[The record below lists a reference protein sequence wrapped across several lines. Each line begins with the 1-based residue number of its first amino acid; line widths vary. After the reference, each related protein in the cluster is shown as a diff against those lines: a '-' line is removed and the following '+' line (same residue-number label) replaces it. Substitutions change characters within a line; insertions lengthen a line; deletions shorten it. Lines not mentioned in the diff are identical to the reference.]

1 MSTSV
6 NLFTPDDSQ
15 EQSFTKEDFTSDQE
29 VRWCPGCGDYAILA
43 SVQKILPELGIAR
56 ENTVFISGIGCSS
69 RFPYYMNTYGFH
81 TIHGRAPTIATGLKI
96 ARPDLSVWVITGD
109 GDGLSIGTNHLL
121 HMMRRNVNVTIL
133 LFNNQIYGLTK
144 GQYSPTSEKGKKTK
158 TTPMGS
164 IDEPFNPVQLALAA
178 GCSFV
183 ARAIDVDAQGLQSV
197 LKAAALHRG
206 TSFVEI
212 YQNCNV
218 FNDGTFS
225 HISDKGYRSDRT
237 VVLRDNEPCIF
248 GKNNDRGLVFDGTN
262 FEIIAVNTEEDR
274 NKLYVHQ
281 TECPLS
287 MAVRLNELR
296 YPDFP
301 VPMGIFRTMHRPIY
315 EEEIASQI
323 ETAQKKQPP
332 LTLEALL
339 GSGKTWTI
347 K

>member
-1 MSTSV
+1 MS
-6 NLFTPDDSQ
+6 LQ
-15 EQSFTKEDFTSDQE
+15 EDKLIPLSREDFVSDQE

-43 SVQKILPELGIAR
+43 SVQKILPELGIPR

-69 RFPYYMNTYGFH
+69 RFPYYLNTYGFH

-96 ARPDLSVWVITGD
+96 ARPELSVWIVTGD
-109 GDGLSIGTNHLL
+109 GDGLSIGANHLM
-121 HMMRRNVNVTIL
+121 HIMRRNLDVTIL

-158 TTPMGS
+158 TSPQGT

-183 ARAIDVDAQGLQSV
+183 ARAIDVDAVGLQWV
-197 LKAAALHRG
+197 LKEAAAHRG

-218 FNDGTFS
+218 FNDGTFA
-225 HISDKGYRSDRT
+225 HISDRGFRAERT
-237 VVLRDNEPCIF
+237 ISLRPNEPLMF
-248 GKNNDRGLVFDGTN
+248 GQANDKGLVYDGN
-262 FEIIAVNTEEDR
+262 DFSVVNIETPQDKE
-274 NKLYVHQ
+274 KLTVHNAQ
-281 TECPLS
+281 NDIS
-287 MAVRLNELR
+287 MAIKLNALS

-301 VPMGIFRTMHRPIY
+301 VPMGIFRSVERPVY
-315 EEEIASQI
+315 ETEIAEQTKLARS
-323 ETAQKKQPP
+323 KQSDVS
-332 LTLEALL
+332 LEGLL
-339 GSGKTWTI
+339 RTGKTWTI

>member
-1 MSTSV
+1 MS
-6 NLFTPDDSQ
+6 LQ
-15 EQSFTKEDFTSDQE
+15 EDKLIPYRREDFVSDQE

-69 RFPYYMNTYGFH
+69 RFPYYLNTYGFH

-96 ARPDLSVWVITGD
+96 ARPDLSVWIVTGD
-109 GDGLSIGTNHLL
+109 GDGLSIGANHLM
-121 HMMRRNVNVTIL
+121 HIMRRNVDVTIL

-158 TTPMGS
+158 TSPQGT

-178 GCSFV
+178 GCGFV
-183 ARAIDVDAQGLQSV
+183 ARAIDVDAVGLQWV
-197 LKAAALHRG
+197 LKEAAAHRG

-218 FNDGTFS
+218 FNDGTFA
-225 HISDKGYRSDRT
+225 HISERAFRAERTISLRPNQPLIFGQANDKGLSYDGNDFR
-237 VVLRDNEPCIF
+237 VVNLETPQDQE
-248 GKNNDRGLVFDGTN
+248 
-262 FEIIAVNTEEDR
+262 
-274 NKLYVHQ
+274 KLYVHNAQ
-281 TECPLS
+281 NDIS
-287 MAVRLNELR
+287 MAIKLNALT

-301 VPMGIFRTMHRPIY
+301 VPLGIFRSVTRAVY
-315 EEEIASQI
+315 EEEIAAQI
-323 ETAQKKQPP
+323 NQARNKQRDAS
-332 LTLEALL
+332 LEGLL
-339 GSGKTWTI
+339 RSGKTWTI

>member
-1 MSTSV
+1 MS
-6 NLFTPDDSQ
+6 LQ
-15 EQSFTKEDFTSDQE
+15 EDKLIPLSREDFVSDQE

-69 RFPYYMNTYGFH
+69 RFPYYLNTYGFH

-96 ARPDLSVWVITGD
+96 ARPDLSVWIVTGD
-109 GDGLSIGTNHLL
+109 GDGLSIGANHLM
-121 HMMRRNVNVTIL
+121 HIMRRNLDVTIL

-158 TTPMGS
+158 TSPQGT

-183 ARAIDVDAQGLQSV
+183 ARAIDVDAVGLQWV
-197 LKAAALHRG
+197 LKEAAAHRG

-218 FNDGTFS
+218 FNDGTFA
-225 HISDKGYRSDRT
+225 HISDRGFRAERT
-237 VVLRDNEPCIF
+237 ISLRPNESLMF
-248 GKNNDRGLVFDGTN
+248 GQANDKGLVYDGN
-262 FEIIAVNTEEDR
+262 DFSVVNIETPHDKE
-274 NKLYVHQ
+274 KLYVHNAQ
-281 TECPLS
+281 NDIS
-287 MAVRLNELR
+287 MAIKLNDLS

-301 VPMGIFRTMHRPIY
+301 VPMGIFRSVERAVY
-315 EEEIASQI
+315 EEEIAEQTKLARS
-323 ETAQKKQPP
+323 KQSDIS
-332 LTLEALL
+332 LESLL
-339 GSGKTWTI
+339 RSGKTWTI

>member
-1 MSTSV
+1 MSLPEDKMLPLTR
-6 NLFTPDDSQ
+6 
-15 EQSFTKEDFTSDQE
+15 EDFVSDQE

-69 RFPYYMNTYGFH
+69 RFPYYLNTYGFH

-96 ARPDLSVWVITGD
+96 ARPELSVWIVTGD
-109 GDGLSIGTNHLL
+109 GDGLSIGANHLM
-121 HMMRRNVNVTIL
+121 HIMRRNLDVTIL

-158 TTPMGS
+158 TSPQGT

-183 ARAIDVDAQGLQSV
+183 ARAIDVDAQGLQWV
-197 LKAAALHRG
+197 LKEAAAHRG

-218 FNDGTFS
+218 FNDGAFA
-225 HISDKGYRSDRT
+225 HISDRGFRAERTLTLTPNEPLVFGAEKDKGLTYDGSNFT
-237 VVLRDNEPCIF
+237 VVDL
-248 GKNNDRGLVFDGTN
+248 KTTDRSQ
-262 FEIIAVNTEEDR
+262 
-274 NKLYVHQ
+274 LYVHKKDNDIA
-281 TECPLS
+281 
-287 MAVRLNELR
+287 MAIKLNALA

-301 VPMGIFRTMHRPIY
+301 VPMGIFRSVERPIY
-315 EEEIASQI
+315 EQEIQAQI
-323 ETAQKKQPP
+323 NQARSEQKN
-332 LTLEALL
+332 TSLEQLL
-339 GSGKTWTI
+339 RQGKTWTVR
-347 K
+347 

>member
-1 MSTSV
+1 MS
-6 NLFTPDDSQ
+6 LQ
-15 EQSFTKEDFTSDQE
+15 EDKLIPLSREDFVSDQE

-69 RFPYYMNTYGFH
+69 RFPYYLNTYGFH

-96 ARPDLSVWVITGD
+96 ARPDLSVWIVTGD
-109 GDGLSIGTNHLL
+109 GDGLSIGANHLM
-121 HMMRRNVNVTIL
+121 HIMRRNLDVTIL

-158 TTPMGS
+158 TSPQGT

-183 ARAIDVDAQGLQSV
+183 ARAIDVDAVGLQWV
-197 LKAAALHRG
+197 LKEAAAHRG

-218 FNDGTFS
+218 FNDGTFA
-225 HISDKGYRSDRT
+225 HISDRGFRAERT
-237 VVLRDNEPCIF
+237 ISLRPNQPLIF
-248 GKNNDRGLVFDGTN
+248 GQANDKGLVYDGNDFSVVTA
-262 FEIIAVNTEEDR
+262 ETPQDKE
-274 NKLYVHQ
+274 KLYVHNAQ
-281 TECPLS
+281 NDIS
-287 MAVRLNELR
+287 MAIKLNALS

-301 VPMGIFRTMHRPIY
+301 VPMGIFRSVERAVY
-315 EEEIASQI
+315 EEEIAEQTKLARS
-323 ETAQKKQPP
+323 KQSDVS
-332 LTLEALL
+332 LEGLL
-339 GSGKTWTI
+339 RSGKTWTI

>member
-1 MSTSV
+1 MS
-6 NLFTPDDSQ
+6 LQ
-15 EQSFTKEDFTSDQE
+15 ENKVLPLKREDFVSDQE

-69 RFPYYMNTYGFH
+69 RFPYYLNTYGFH

-96 ARPDLSVWVITGD
+96 ARPELSVWIVTGD
-109 GDGLSIGTNHLL
+109 GDGLSIGANHLM
-121 HMMRRNVNVTIL
+121 HIMRRNLDVTIL

-158 TTPMGS
+158 TSPQGT

-183 ARAIDVDAQGLQSV
+183 ARAIDVDAIGLQWV
-197 LKAAALHRG
+197 LKEAAAHRG

-218 FNDGTFS
+218 FNDGAFA
-225 HISDKGYRSDRT
+225 HISDRGFRAERT
-237 VVLRDNEPCIF
+237 ISLRPNQP
-248 GKNNDRGLVFDGTN
+248 LVFGQ
-262 FEIIAVNTEEDR
+262 AEDKGLIY
-274 NKLYVHQ
+274 NGNDFVVTPLQSPEDKSQLYVHQ
-281 TECPLS
+281 VENDLS
-287 MAVRLNELR
+287 MAIKLNSLS
-296 YPDFP
+296 YPEFP
-301 VPMGIFRTMHRPIY
+301 VPIGIFRKVERPIY
-315 EEEIASQI
+315 EEEMK
-323 ETAQKKQPP
+323 AQLDSSAAKQGKPS
-332 LTLEALL
+332 LEDLL
-339 GSGKTWTI
+339 HSGKTWTV

>member
-1 MSTSV
+1 MTTSKPLAV
-6 NLFTPDDSQ
+6 EVQAKEPL
-15 EQSFTKEDFTSDQE
+15 TKESFASDQE

-43 SVQKILPELGIAR
+43 SVQKVLPELGIAR

-96 ARPDLSVWVITGD
+96 ARPELSVWVITGD

-121 HMMRRNVNVTIL
+121 HMMRRNVDVTIL
-133 LFNNQIYGLTK
+133 LFNNRIYGLTK

-164 IDEPFNPVQLALAA
+164 LDHPFDPVHLALAA

-183 ARAIDVDAQGLQSV
+183 ARAIDVDSKGLQWV
-197 LKAAALHRG
+197 LKEAAQHRG

-218 FNDGTFS
+218 FNDGAFAD
-225 HISDKGYRSDRT
+225 ISDRGHRAQRT
-237 VVLRDNEPCIF
+237 VTLNPGHPLVYGQNNELGLAFNGERYETISMLDE
-248 GKNNDRGLVFDGTN
+248 KAAQKVTIHQNDAS
-262 FEIIAVNTEEDR
+262 IAPAI
-274 NKLYVHQ
+274 K
-281 TECPLS
+281 
-287 MAVRLNELR
+287 LNEM
-296 YPDFP
+296 PFP
-301 VPMGIFRTMHRPIY
+301 EFPLPIGIFRAVSRPIY
-315 EEEIASQI
+315 EQDVDAQVSQ
-323 ETAQKKQPP
+323 AMQKQPHAS
-332 LTLEALL
+332 LDALL
-339 GSGKTWTI
+339 RSGKTWEI